1 MSKSEITKERE
12 QREKKAVKDK
22 LKQSAPV
29 QLVKGFYNF
38 TEGSALLITA
48 LFAIHQGY
56 YGTYPQWGA
65 YSLMIA
71 GALVLVPAA
80 ILLSKFF
87 RAAAQ

>member
-12 QREKKAVKDK
+12 AKERKALKEKM
-22 LKQSAPV
+22 KQSAPV

-38 TEGSALLITA
+38 TEGSALLVTA

-56 YGTYPQWGA
+56 YGTYPNWGA
-65 YSLMIA
+65 YTLMVS

>member
-12 QREKKAVKDK
+12 QREKKAIKDK
-22 LKQSAPV
+22 VKQSAPV
-29 QLVKGFYNF
+29 QIVKGFYNF
-38 TEGSALLITA
+38 TEGTALLVTA
-48 LFAIHQGY
+48 LFAIYQGY
-56 YGTYPQWGA
+56 YGTYPNWGA
-65 YSLMIA
+65 YVLMVS